1 MKKITLVLLLTLSAI
16 SFAQE
21 KNSFTEEAEKK
32 HEVKIN
38 GLNLIAFKW
47 LDVSYEYLINKESS
61 FGVSTLI
68 NFDNEDDFDTYRTFS
83 LTPYYRRYFS
93 KGYAKGFFVEGFGM
107 LNSYKESSYYLGSS
121 NYSTESFT
129 NFAVGISAGGK
140 FVTENGFVA
149 EIYLGLGRNL
159 INNDKVYYD
168 NNSIVGRGGI
178 SLGYRF

>member
-1 MKKITLVLLLTLSAI
+1 MKKITLVLLLTITAI
-16 SFAQE
+16 STAQE
-21 KNSFTEEAEKK
+21 KNSFTEETQKK

-47 LDVSYEYLINKESS
+47 LDISYEYLINKESS
-61 FGVSTLI
+61 FGVGALI
-68 NFDNEDDFDTYRTFS
+68 NFDNEDDFDTYRIFS

-107 LNSYKESSYYLGSS
+107 LNSYKKNSYYLGSN
-121 NYSTESFT
+121 NYSGESLT

-159 INNDKVYYD
+159 INNSTNFYD
-168 NNSIVGRGGI
+168 NDIVGRGGI

>member
-1 MKKITLVLLLTLSAI
+1 MKKITLVLLLTVSTI

-21 KNSFTEEAEKK
+21 KNSFTEEGQKK

-47 LDVSYEYLINKESS
+47 LDVSYEYLINNESS
-61 FGVSTLI
+61 VGISTLI
-68 NFDNEDDFDTYRTFS
+68 NFDSEEDFIDSYRTFS
-83 LTPYYRRYFS
+83 MTSYYRRYFS
-93 KGYAKGFFVEGFGM
+93 KGYAKGFFIEGFGM
-107 LNSYKESSYYLGSS
+107 LNSFKKS
-121 NYSTESFT
+121 NYYYGSNNYSSESLT

-149 EIYLGLGRNL
+149 EVYLGLGRNL
-159 INNDKVYYD
+159 L
-168 NNSIVGRGGI
+168 NNSSYFNDNDVVGRGGI

>member
-1 MKKITLVLLLTLSAI
+1 MKKITLVLLLTVSTI

-21 KNSFTEEAEKK
+21 KNPFTEEVQKK

-38 GLNLIAFKW
+38 ALNLIAFKW
-47 LDVSYEYLINKESS
+47 LDVSYEYIINNESS
-61 FGVSTLI
+61 FGVGALI
-68 NFDNEDDFDTYRTFS
+68 NFDGDDDFDSYRTFS

-107 LNSYKESSYYLGSS
+107 LNGYKRSSYYLGSN
-121 NYSTESFT
+121 NYSNESLT

-159 INNDKVYYD
+159 L
-168 NNSIVGRGGI
+168 NNSNYFSSNDVVGRGGI